1 MKMSIKAS
9 SISAQVKTAMGEFL
23 SEAELKAGN
32 LVVLGCSTSEIHG
45 SRIGLASTPETGLAV
60 IKAVMEM
67 LEPCGLHLAVQCCE
81 HLNRALVVEE
91 EVMEK
96 FCLEQVL
103 VMPTCKAGGS
113 AATAAYQL
121 FKRPVVVEQIIA
133 QAGLDIGDTEI
144 GMHIAPV
151 QVPLRLPSKRIG
163 EAALT
168 CLKRRP
174 KLIGG
179 PRAQYS
185 S

>member
-1 MKMSIKAS
+1 MSVEAS
-9 SISAQVKTAMGEFL
+9 SVYAQLKTAMGEFL
-23 SEAELKAGN
+23 NEAGLKAGH
-32 LVVLGCSTSEIHG
+32 LVVLGCSTSEIQG
-45 SRIGLASTPETGLAV
+45 GRIGKASSPETGVAV
-60 IKAVMEM
+60 IRAVMET
-67 LEPCGLHLAVQCCE
+67 LAPHGLHLAVQCCE

-91 EVMEK
+91 TVMEK
-96 FCLEQVL
+96 FGLEPVTVL
-103 VMPTCKAGGS
+103 PTYKAGGS

-121 FKRPVVVEQIIA
+121 FKQPVVVEYVIA

-174 KLIGG
+174 KFIGG
-179 PRAQYS
+179 PRARYPEN
-185 S
+185 